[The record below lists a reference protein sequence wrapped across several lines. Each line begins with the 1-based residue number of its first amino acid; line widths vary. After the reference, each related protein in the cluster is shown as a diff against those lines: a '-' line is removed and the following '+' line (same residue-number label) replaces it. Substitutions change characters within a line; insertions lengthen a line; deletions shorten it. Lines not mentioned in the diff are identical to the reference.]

1 MDAKV
6 SRYRDWMKTAVVA
19 IGGNAI
25 LMAGEEATLENQMAN
40 LRRTCAYL
48 ARMIKNGYDMV
59 LTHGNGPQVGNVLL
73 QNELCRYDVPAM
85 PLEVCVAES
94 QGQMGY
100 MIQQAMTEA
109 VRGEGLAKVV
119 TCVLTRVIVDS
130 NDPAFDCPTK
140 PIGPYYSEEEAI
152 ELRETKGWTLVED
165 LRRGGYRRVVP
176 SPEPVAIVE
185 KSAIRRLVF
194 GGEFQ
199 PEIVIAAG
207 GGGIPVLVENGV
219 YKGVEAVVDKD
230 LAACVL
236 ACDIQEKLLILLTD
250 VDCVYLNYG
259 TDNAIPLHDPTT
271 EDLERFESEG
281 HFPPGTM
288 GPKIKAAVRF
298 LRHGGERVIITSPD
312 LLESALDGR
321 AGTQITR

>member
-1 MDAKV
+1 
-6 SRYRDWMKTAVVA
+6 MKTAVVA

-25 LMAGEEATLENQMAN
+25 LMAGEEATLENQMVN
-40 LRRTCAYL
+40 LRRTCAHL

-73 QNELCRYDVPAM
+73 QNELCRDDVPAM

-109 VRGEGLAKVV
+109 VRSEGLAKVV

-130 NDPAFDCPTK
+130 DDPAFLSPTK

-152 ELRETKGWTLVED
+152 ELRETKRWTLVED

-207 GGGIPVLVENGV
+207 GGGIPVLIENGV
-219 YKGVEAVVDKD
+219 CKGVEAVIDKD

-259 TDNAIPLHDPTT
+259 TDKAIPLHNATT
-271 EDLERFESEG
+271 EDLERYESEG

-312 LLESALDGR
+312 LLENALDGR